1 MRVENLAGDIA
12 EFEIDRP
19 DDTCRDLGFTV
30 EAGRRHGRDAIHKF
44 GFADGSEGH
53 RAVLPK
59 HRPTFDEHGRNDVM
73 PAIHVG
79 ADLVD
84 EITWLH
90 PAIDLV
96 PQVMVRIAYRQIRLQ
111 RLFMD
116 KIEPRLIV

>member
-1 MRVENLAGDIA
+1 
-12 EFEIDRP
+12 
-19 DDTCRDLGFTV
+19 
-30 EAGRRHGRDAIHKF
+30 
-44 GFADGSEGH
+44 
-53 RAVLPK
+53 
-59 HRPTFDEHGRNDVM
+59 M